1 MYISTNVHNQLI
13 DNSVKSQPSCKTLEF
28 QPHWNKAG
36 PPWEIVLQSLL
47 IFRENSAEREL
58 PAVKEPEVRLRYFG
72 SFSLF
77 LPFDADHNRII
88 FSLYV
93 TLRYLTRLAGERT
106 VKWENRASF
115 LTFANLHEKQQSP
128 RYKWKNP
135 QRRWSFERLARD
147 PPVRKLNRSF
157 RAFS

>member
-88 FSLYV
+88 FSLYA
-93 TLRYLTRLAGERT
+93 TLLYLTRLAGERT